1 MTEQWS
7 ILCVQHK
14 LDLKIRPSGQSC
26 DLGFR
31 LIAINHPTA
40 SWLQS
45 WLGSSCLSQ
54 ANGLH
59 QRCAEYHAVGV
70 AVLELLECRM
80 CRLCIG
86 EDCLALP
93 RLQAMMSKAK
103 SKNLT
108 FGHMGEITCVESGRT
123 VD

>member
-1 MTEQWS
+1 MTEQMS
-7 ILCVQHK
+7 ILRVQN
-14 LDLKIRPSGQSC
+14 KIRLSGQSC
-26 DLGFR
+26 DLGFN
-31 LIAINHPTA
+31 LIAIA

-59 QRCAEYHAVGV
+59 QSYAEYHAVGI

-86 EDCLALP
+86 KDCLALP
-93 RLQAMMSKAK
+93 RLQAVMSKAK
-103 SKNLT
+103 SKNLM
-108 FGHMGEITCVESGRT
+108 FGHMDEITCK
-123 VD
+123 